1 MKQEEEEKWISALRN
16 SLEDYS
22 EPPMAGGW
30 ELLQKELSPVPA
42 APKKRSFTMFYAAAA
57 AVALLVVVST
67 AVIML
72 LNDSSAKYVETAQIP
87 AEVKQITDKKP
98 LKEVISAM
106 TSDDKKSDELA
117 LGSSENTS
125 SSGDKAQ
132 YGKVVTRKYV
142 PTSGNDFNS
151 GEAASSRL
159 SAVLSDNGKL
169 ATEKSNEKNQEDK
182 ATEQTTEKKVMIR
195 EKKEKTKDD
204 SSSESQ
210 KFNFRAVS
218 TPAENVT
225 ELQAVRRK
233 KSHNLLSI
241 GFTTGNSAGI
251 TNETSSDLAGDRL
264 SDPCFFLNCEN
275 ALLANV
281 VSKLDWNHKQPVSFG
296 LSVRK
301 QLSGQFALESGLI
314 YTRLQSEASLGTY
327 IRNEQ
332 NLNYVGIPLKLNY
345 LFLNRRFVTLYLSGG
360 GMAEKCVS
368 GETRTINGTTKQSI
382 SEDLNVNPLQWSI
395 NGAFGA
401 QFNATRQLGI
411 FIEPG
416 VIYYFN
422 DGSSVETIRKET
434 PFNLNLQFGLRVT
447 Y

>member
-30 ELLQKELSPVPA
+30 ELLQKELSSVPV
-42 APKKRSFTMFYAAAA
+42 APRKRSYFMYYAAAA

-67 AVIML
+67 AVIMI

-87 AEVKQITDKKP
+87 VEVKQITDKKL

-106 TSDDKKSDELA
+106 TTDDKKNNELA
-117 LGSSENTS
+117 LGSSENTVS
-125 SSGDKAQ
+125 TGNKAQ
-132 YGKVVTRKYV
+132 IGKVVTRKYV
-142 PTSGNDFNS
+142 PTPGNDSGS
-151 GEAASSRL
+151 GEAVLSRL
-159 SAVLSDNGKL
+159 SAVLSDNGKP
-169 ATEKSNEKNQEDK
+169 AAEKNNEKSQQDK
-182 ATEQTTEKKVMIR
+182 ASEQTTEKKVQTR
-195 EKKEKTKDD
+195 VEKEKTKDD

-210 KFNFRAVS
+210 IFNFRAVS
-218 TPAENVT
+218 TPAEHVT
-225 ELQAVRRK
+225 ELRAVRRK
-233 KSHNLLSI
+233 KSRNLLSI

-251 TNETSSDLAGDRL
+251 TSENSSDLASNVL
-264 SDPCFFLNCEN
+264 SDPSNFFFCGN
-275 ALLANV
+275 ALIKNV
-281 VSKLDWNHKQPVSFG
+281 VSQLDWNHKQPVSFG

-301 QLSGQFALESGLI
+301 QLSSQFALESGII
-314 YTRLQSEASLGTY
+314 YTRLESEASLGTY

-345 LFLNRRFVTLYLSGG
+345 LFLNRRYVTLYLSGG

-368 GETRTINGTTKQSI
+368 GETRTINSTTKQSI
-382 SEDLNVNPLQWSI
+382 SEDLNVKPLQWSV

-416 VIYYFN
+416 VIYYFD

>member
-22 EPPMAGGW
+22 EPPVAGGW
-30 ELLQKELSPVPA
+30 ELLQKELSPVPV
-42 APKKRSFTMFYAAAA
+42 APRKRSYFMYYAAAA

-87 AEVKQITDKKP
+87 VEVKQITDKKP

-106 TSDDKKSDELA
+106 TTDDKKNNELA
-117 LGSSENTS
+117 LGSSENTTPT
-125 SSGDKAQ
+125 GNKAQ
-132 YGKVVTRKYV
+132 VGKVVTRKYV
-142 PTSGNDFNS
+142 PTPGNNSGS
-151 GEAASSRL
+151 GEAASSKL
-159 SAVLSDNGKL
+159 SAVTSDNGKP
-169 ATEKSNEKNQEDK
+169 ATEKSNEKNLKDK

-195 EKKEKTKDD
+195 GQKEKTKDD

-210 KFNFRAVS
+210 KSYFREVS
-218 TPAENVT
+218 TPAEHVT
-225 ELQAVRRK
+225 ELQTVRRK
-233 KSHNLLSI
+233 KSRNLLSI

-251 TNETSSDLAGDRL
+251 ANENNSDLAAGRL
-264 SDPCFFLNCEN
+264 SDPCFFLNGEN
-275 ALLANV
+275 ALLSNV
-281 VSKLDWNHKQPVSFG
+281 ISQLNWNHKQPVSFG

-301 QLSGQFALESGLI
+301 QLSSQFALESGII
-314 YTRLQSEASLGTY
+314 YTRLESEASLGTY
-327 IRNEQ
+327 VRNEQ
-332 NLNYVGIPLKLNY
+332 NLNYIGIPLKLNY

-368 GETRTINGTTKQSI
+368 GETKTINGTTKQSI
-382 SEDLNVNPLQWSI
+382 SEDLNVKPLQWSV

-401 QFNATRQLGI
+401 QFNATRQLGV

-434 PFNLNLQFGLRVT
+434 PFNFNLQFGLRVT